1 MRKLLMTATML
12 TMIGFAGSTAFA
24 DGYNGH
30 GSGYGSAHNGS
41 GYDGNYGD
49 GSGGEQGSG
58 DQSFGGGG
66 YGDSSSGRGYDA
78 RNNGGEQGVD
88 RYEERRDRDWERSWR
103 RWDNYR
109 DHDQVLPYWKLERRI
124 ERQGYFNVRNL
135 RQSRFGF
142 GWKAFA
148 QDRFRRP
155 VVLRVNPFDGRVL
168 DVRVIYWR

>member
-1 MRKLLMTATML
+1 MRKLLMAATML
-12 TMIGFAGSTAFA
+12 TTIGFAGATTALA

-30 GSGYGSAHNGS
+30 SGSGGGYSGS
-41 GYDGNYGD
+41 YDGNYNG
-49 GSGGEQGSG
+49 GEGGEQGSNDRRYG
-58 DQSFGGGG
+58 NQG
-66 YGDSSSGRGYDA
+66 YGDRGYGDH
-78 RNNGGEQGVD
+78 GGEQGFD
-88 RYEERRDRDWERSWR
+88 RYDDRRDRDWERSWR